1 MKIIL
6 IILALFSAVFL
17 SKAMPPPVVCTPISA
32 SSTIVNTSCGG
43 SVGSITITNVT
54 GGGGTVSPPVYQY
67 SIDNATWQLGN
78 TFTGLMAAPYTVYIR
93 DKNTHTCTTSISVI
107 INDNPLSGTA
117 IPSPVTGC
125 FGNSNGSIT
134 VNASGGSETFQ
145 YSLTGNAGSWVNS
158 GEFSGLTAGD
168 YTKIQIRDLN
178 NKTCTYTC
186 SPVTVNQPSALS
198 ATVTK
203 IDMTCSNNADGK

>member
-107 INDNPLSGTA
+107 INDNPL
-117 IPSPVTGC
+117 V
-125 FGNSNGSIT
+125 
-134 VNASGGSETFQ
+134 ELQ
-145 YSLTGNAGSWVNS
+145 SL
-158 GEFSGLTAGD
+158 L
-168 YTKIQIRDLN
+168 L
-178 NKTCTYTC
+178 
-186 SPVTVNQPSALS
+186 
-198 ATVTK
+198 
-203 IDMTCSNNADGK
+203 